1 MSKATFTGSSDN
13 GCITGLK
20 FTIGKFQGKYTA
32 LGSITPSYLNGTSI
46 TYGRSSNLTES
57 QTHTLALKENE
68 KILSITVYMAIGR
81 NHVCGLLIRTT
92 EKRKFGPYGQLS
104 KRAPEIKSPFSCGY
118 YLASLSGTFG
128 DVIQSLSGE
137 YTSAF
142 KAHECSP
149 TVSPTSTISSRTSAG
164 SGYHSAEDS
173 RSLNRSISFNSAS
186 DLENRLKKSFHK
198 SASTTTSRSSSI
210 KVLHKPPPPPRMD
223 LREMKHAQPVL
234 TTRNSFRGSLM
245 TNRPILGTRKPM
257 ATTNV

>member
-1 MSKATFTGSSDN
+1 MSVKNTFQGTTDN

-20 FTIGKFQGKYTA
+20 FTIGKLQGKYTA

-46 TYGRSSNLTES
+46 TYGRASNITEVK
-57 QTHTLALKENE
+57 THDLALIDNE
-68 KILSITVYMAIGR
+68 KILSITVYMAIGQ

-92 EKRKFGPYGQLS
+92 EKRKFGPYGVIS

-118 YLASLSGTFG
+118 YLASLSGSFG
-128 DVIQSLSGE
+128 DVIHSLSGE

-142 KAHECSP
+142 KSPDCSP

-164 SGYHSAEDS
+164 SGYHSEDS
-173 RSLNRSISFNSAS
+173 LSLNRSMSSS

-198 SASTTTSRSSSI
+198 PATASSRSSSI

-223 LREMKHAQPVL
+223 LREMKLGQPSIL

-245 TNRPILGTRKPM
+245 TNRPILGTSRKPM